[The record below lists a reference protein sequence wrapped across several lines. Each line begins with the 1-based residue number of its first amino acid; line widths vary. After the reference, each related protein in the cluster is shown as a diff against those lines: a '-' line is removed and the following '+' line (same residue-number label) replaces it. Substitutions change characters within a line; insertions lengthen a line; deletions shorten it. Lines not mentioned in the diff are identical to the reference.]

1 MTFITNRVSIPLPVG
16 KPNQTKTRQG
26 AASLQRILVAVV
38 TCVVGMVLACV
49 IAAAVFHDSS
59 RAHQD
64 LQDRAVLSLDLV
76 SLPLGDAVSR
86 QDKKPRQSPVS
97 GLATNDDFVCAT
109 IFGLDE
115 KVVDHAST
123 KLDQRTP
130 TAADLKLLT
139 TAMGETLPPAR
150 RLDLRFDRAIAFV
163 QPLYAD
169 DGRTIATLF
178 ARSQPIGR
186 LPSTC
191 AALSMTRSAAFWCS
205 SPSRSSS
212 TCLSRGSRPPGAVD
226 GSHP

>member
-1 MTFITNRVSIPLPVG
+1 MIQAVPIRIVRIGPCFRSISC
-16 KPNQTKTRQG
+16 R
-26 AASLQRILVAVV
+26 
-38 TCVVGMVLACV
+38 C
-49 IAAAVFHDSS
+49 
-59 RAHQD
+59 
-64 LQDRAVLSLDLV
+64 
-76 SLPLGDAVSR
+76 PLGDAVSR
-86 QDKKPRQSPVS
+86 QDKNLVNRLSRASLQ
-97 GLATNDDFVCAT
+97 TT
-109 IFGLDE
+109 ISSVRPFFGLDE

-205 SPSRSSS
+205 SPSRASSA
-212 TCLSRGSRPPGAVD
+212 CLSRGSRPPGAVD
-226 GSHP
+226 GRHPSPRRRKSVGRRART